1 MGRASPSFWLDSWLG
16 HHESLFDRCKTGAI
30 VIHVSNSRGS
40 RMEPADRQEQIVRV
54 AATHLSRDGA
64 AGVSMSSIAK
74 DAGVTRALIYRY
86 FPGKQALLDAVLRH
100 ESERLLAATE
110 PDPKLSA
117 RDNLHRSLNAYL
129 DFFSASSGGV
139 RELYTAS
146 ANPVARELVEAN
158 HELQATRILQVLEL
172 DDTPR
177 HRPAAGWRS
186 WSSPAAASSREPPE
200 TTRSTCASPPWL
212 PCSDRTWPEPH
223 SSRLSLTFL
232 D

>member
-146 ANPVARELVEAN
+146 ANPGSWSRPTTSSRRRASCRSWSS
-158 HELQATRILQVLEL
+158 T
-172 DDTPR
+172 TPPVTDWQ
-177 HRPAAGWRS
+177 PAAGWRS

>member
-16 HHESLFDRCKTGAI
+16 HHKSLFDRRKTDAI

-177 HRPAAGWRS
+177 HRL
-186 WSSPAAASSREPPE
+186 AASQSWHLARPE
-200 TTRSTCASPPWL
+200 KSPSEEL
-212 PCSDRTWPEPH
+212 EQPEE
-223 SSRLSLTFL
+223 LTSFP
-232 D
+232 

>member
-1 MGRASPSFWLDSWLG
+1 
-16 HHESLFDRCKTGAI
+16 
-30 VIHVSNSRGS
+30 
-40 RMEPADRQEQIVRV
+40 
-54 AATHLSRDGA
+54 
-64 AGVSMSSIAK
+64 MSSIAK

-172 DDTPR
+172 VEFTGRRVVEGAPRDDAVDLCIT
-177 HRPAAGWRS
+177 ALVALLGQDL
-186 WSSPAAASSREPPE
+186 A
-200 TTRSTCASPPWL
+200 
-212 PCSDRTWPEPH
+212 
-223 SSRLSLTFL
+223 
-232 D
+232 

>member
-110 PDPKLSA
+110 PDPKLSVATSSPLAQRLPRLLQRQQRRSA
-117 RDNLHRSLNAYL
+117 RAVHR
-129 DFFSASSGGV
+129 FRQPRRPGV
-139 RELYTAS
+139 GRGQPRAPGD
-146 ANPVARELVEAN
+146 AHPAGPGARRHPPSPTGSRRLAGARGV
-158 HELQATRILQVLEL
+158 
-172 DDTPR
+172 
-177 HRPAAGWRS
+177 HRPPRRRG
-186 WSSPAAASSREPPE
+186 SPRDDAVDLCITALVALLGQDL
-200 TTRSTCASPPWL
+200 A
-212 PCSDRTWPEPH
+212 
-223 SSRLSLTFL
+223 
-232 D
+232 

>member
-1 MGRASPSFWLDSWLG
+1 
-16 HHESLFDRCKTGAI
+16 
-30 VIHVSNSRGS
+30 
-40 RMEPADRQEQIVRV
+40 MEPADRQEQIVRV

-177 HRPAAGWRS
+177 HRLAAGGR
-186 WSSPAAASSREPPE
+186 PGRGGGPRRPPG
-200 TTRSTCASPPWL
+200 AGAPPRGGAGVDL
-212 PCSDRTWPEPH
+212 CITALVALLGQD
-223 SSRLSLTFL
+223 LA
-232 D
+232 

>member
-158 HELQATRILQVLEL
+158 HELQATRILQVLER

-177 HRPAAGWRS
+177 HRLAAGG
-186 WSSPAAASSREPPE
+186 
-200 TTRSTCASPPWL
+200 WL
-212 PCSDRTWPEPH
+212 ALVEFTGRRVVEGAPRDDAVDLCITALVALLGQD
-223 SSRLSLTFL
+223 LA
-232 D
+232 